1 MSDSVILSIFQ
12 KTNIAEINSLK
23 LNDYE
28 NSLTNYFSNSNN
40 SNFYQRY
47 FKWFDHTKFEKTNN
61 SFLNDFKKWFCDFF
75 FNLIF

>member
-23 LNDYE
+23 LYDYE

-61 SFLNDFKKWFCDFF
+61 SFLQDFKKCFCDFF
-75 FNLIF
+75 F

>member
-61 SFLNDFKKWFCDFF
+61 SFLKDFKKWFCDFF
-75 FNLIF
+75 FLI

>member
-23 LNDYE
+23 LYDYE

-61 SFLNDFKKWFCDFF
+61 SFLKDFKKCFCDFF
-75 FNLIF
+75 F